1 VRCDKAAQRPRT
13 SHTCWPAL
21 PSKSAGIAGGT
32 IAARERRNLD
42 RVSELLT
49 EPAEIAG
56 FDTSR
61 EKSAYRISGAPG
73 LAAHVRLLRNR
84 NQGISRWLV
93 LAIFAGAV
101 VALMMVQFA
110 IH

>member
-1 VRCDKAAQRPRT
+1 LARF
-13 SHTCWPAL
+13 
-21 PSKSAGIAGGT
+21 AGGS
-32 IAARERRNLD
+32 IAAMGRPNLD
-42 RVSELLT
+42 RVSEQVT
-49 EPAEIAG
+49 SPSEMPG
-56 FDTSR
+56 FDAVR
-61 EKSAYRISGAPG
+61 EQSARRISGALG
-73 LAAHVRLLRNR
+73 LSAHVRQPRNK